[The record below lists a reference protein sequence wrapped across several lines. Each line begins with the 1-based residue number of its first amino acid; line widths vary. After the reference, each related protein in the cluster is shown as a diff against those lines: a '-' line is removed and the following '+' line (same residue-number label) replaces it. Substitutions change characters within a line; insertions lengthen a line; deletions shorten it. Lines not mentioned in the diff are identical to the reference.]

1 MAHPVFV
8 VYSVALH
15 MFCLPAA
22 FIVHFC
28 RIFATASI
36 IVQIC
41 QNAILASA
49 LPISLFP
56 PFISNFTFC
65 MDFLNK
71 NDKFL
76 QKYLLLSK

>member
-41 QNAILASA
+41 QNTIFGIGSA
-49 LPISLFP
+49 DISIPSFH
-56 PFISNFTFC
+56 FQFY
-65 MDFLNK
+65 FLYE
-71 NDKFL
+71 F
-76 QKYLLLSK
+76 S